1 MGKVMI
7 DKRWQSY
14 ADDYYDEDEVEE
26 LIVAMEGIDAVIQGP
41 LRVIDVSD
49 LYGVEE
55 GSRYEVWNAVNTS
68 LLTTDARHVDE
79 VRRNV
84 ARFNIALGYDDGE

>member
-7 DKRWQSY
+7 ELQSWCDTY
-14 ADDYYDEDEVEE
+14 CYDQDDVDE
-26 LIVAMEGIDAVIQGP
+26 LIVAMEAIDAVIQGP
-41 LRVIDVSD
+41 LRVVDVSE

-55 GSRYEVWNAVNTS
+55 GSRYEVWNVVNTT

-84 ARFNIALGYDDGE
+84 ARFNTALGYDDGE